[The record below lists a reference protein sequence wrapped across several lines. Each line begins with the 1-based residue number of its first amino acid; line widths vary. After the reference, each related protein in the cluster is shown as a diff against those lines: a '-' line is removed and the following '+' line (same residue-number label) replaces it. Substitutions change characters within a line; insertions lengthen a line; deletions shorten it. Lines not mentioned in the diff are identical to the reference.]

1 MKKFTVV
8 LMAMAIAMVFAIPA
22 GALDIKVNGQWYM
35 AGWYANN
42 PSLLDK
48 DSSAATDPSWAANR
62 VPGKDVYL
70 ESGHLE
76 SGRTNR
82 GPVAFYTHKLRLNT
96 TFQIVDGLALKTQF
110 DALEAVMGDAT
121 WAGGFAGRASQQSS
135 SRSSQGAQGAA
146 AQESIEF
153 EAAWVDFKV
162 PFGRIQAGYVPNGI
176 GFGTA
181 FLIDPY
187 TWPTIRFDTQV
198 GPLNVFA
205 SIFKIR
211 EWKNS
216 DAFGRGGVTSN
227 GTVND
232 SDSDAYRI
240 GLVYKMKPGEV
251 GVMYELWRDAR
262 AKAGAGNATFAGGYN
277 DSSAGQWGM
286 VPTGSQGWV
295 TQISTVNPYFKLN
308 LGPVYFEGE
317 GYYRFGKLRKYETV
331 TAGNT
336 QPEDID
342 VSAWGA
348 YLQARAT
355 FKPFYVGGIFVYM
368 SGDDLEKTD
377 KATGSIGQ
385 LMGDNYA
392 FNPCLILWNF
402 EYVDAMGWNQ
412 GNIPITA
419 LGNPRTLESYQN
431 TRYMDNVFFYQLY
444 AGMYITPKLDVV
456 AKLAYAY
463 ADKKPR
469 MGIGPVGSTLTNNTT
484 NRALALVGIKNL
496 EFVDDKYGTEL
507 DILAN
512 YRIYN
517 NLTYTVGFGY
527 LWTGDYFKGYDPLA
541 TVKNNYIVMHKLNLM
556 F

>member
-1 MKKFTVV
+1 
-8 LMAMAIAMVFAIPA
+8 
-22 GALDIKVNGQWYM
+22 
-35 AGWYANN
+35 
-42 PSLLDK
+42 
-48 DSSAATDPSWAANR
+48 
-62 VPGKDVYL
+62 
-70 ESGHLE
+70 
-76 SGRTNR
+76 
-82 GPVAFYTHKLRLNT
+82 
-96 TFQIVDGLALKTQF
+96 
-110 DALEAVMGDAT
+110 
-121 WAGGFAGRASQQSS
+121 
-135 SRSSQGAQGAA
+135 
-146 AQESIEF
+146 
-153 EAAWVDFKV
+153 
-162 PFGRIQAGYVPNGI
+162 
-176 GFGTA
+176 
-181 FLIDPY
+181 
-187 TWPTIRFDTQV
+187 
-198 GPLNVFA
+198 
-205 SIFKIR
+205 
-211 EWKNS
+211 
-216 DAFGRGGVTSN
+216 
-227 GTVND
+227 
-232 SDSDAYRI
+232 
-240 GLVYKMKPGEV
+240 
-251 GVMYELWRDAR
+251 
-262 AKAGAGNATFAGGYN
+262 
-277 DSSAGQWGM
+277 
-286 VPTGSQGWV
+286 WV

-484 NRALALVGIKNL
+484 NRALAGLNLKNL

-541 TVKNNYIVMHKLNLM
+541 TVKDNYVVMHKLNLM